1 MTRGKTASAGATR
14 WTRTLAL
21 ALIAMVLGAV
31 RGDSTTGAT
40 RKLLGGGGG
49 GNVID
54 TVVETAED
62 FGETVSEVIEPV
74 VSEVMNDATVQSMVT
89 ETVSFAEAEY
99 QASYD
104 WTEDAYHTVRQDEIC
119 QLVGQATVDAFES
132 TEIVSRMDE
141 YYDDAKGW
149 TEGAVQKLE
158 ETAVELA
165 KDIEKVAE
173 MIAAFFNGLQC
184 LEVADTLQD
193 MLKSVLKD
201 VSSGN
206 VKNLLDDVSK
216 RVDKY
221 KNNLDGPLCESMWA
235 LTLGPQAIVIAE
247 MMRSFIST
255 LKDKCPAAMSG
266 SDLPAFALGFIASG
280 DAYALA
286 STGAGIEL
294 AIGMDLH
301 GERFCYVAGCAYG
314 GITFGDA
321 GYGGTAGIQVTG
333 YKSISSVPGTANFIS
348 LGLGVDIPL
357 TPIGAEAGVTYVYSG
372 NDMSDPIGVAFMGGG
387 SLSASTSLLPASVS
401 LMHGICHTPVCVTV
415 QGTECGA
422 KEPILAIGNKHKNVA
437 CEGSSKTLSCP
448 AGKTISVN
456 AASYGRHDGTTCP
469 HSATSN
475 RNCHATNS
483 LEKVKKMCEGKT
495 SCTVTASH
503 GIFGDPC
510 AGTYKY
516 LSVDYECTDSKT
528 ALACESQY
536 TDLSCPEGHTISVHT
551 ASYGRHDGTTC
562 PHSATSNRNCHASGS
577 MKYVNEMCGGKN
589 KCTVRADHKILGDP
603 CGGTYKYLEVT
614 YGCVLS
620 VMSRSTLTCEGGT
633 DALEC
638 PPGYVID
645 LQDALYGRVDRD
657 VCPHPAIHTDTCS
670 ANGVFDK
677 IAAECNGRSSCS
689 PSASNSRFGD
699 PCGGTY
705 KYLSTKYQCVPPST
719 STSALACEG
728 RPASMSC
735 PSGQTVSV
743 ISASYGRHNAH
754 TCPHSA
760 VSNQN
765 CHASNSLE
773 KVKSQCDGRRSC
785 SPHASHHTFGDPC
798 GGTYKYLEAAYTCV
812 SASASAGLGSG
823 PLTTRV
829 SWLQTFCLAVAAV
842 GFALYGRADRRD
854 AALRPAALRDARDYG
869 ARR

>member
-1 MTRGKTASAGATR
+1 
-14 WTRTLAL
+14 
-21 ALIAMVLGAV
+21 
-31 RGDSTTGAT
+31 
-40 RKLLGGGGG
+40 
-49 GNVID
+49 
-54 TVVETAED
+54 
-62 FGETVSEVIEPV
+62 
-74 VSEVMNDATVQSMVT
+74 
-89 ETVSFAEAEY
+89 
-99 QASYD
+99 
-104 WTEDAYHTVRQDEIC
+104 
-119 QLVGQATVDAFES
+119 
-132 TEIVSRMDE
+132 
-141 YYDDAKGW
+141 
-149 TEGAVQKLE
+149 
-158 ETAVELA
+158 
-165 KDIEKVAE
+165 
-173 MIAAFFNGLQC
+173 
-184 LEVADTLQD
+184 
-193 MLKSVLKD
+193 
-201 VSSGN
+201 
-206 VKNLLDDVSK
+206 
-216 RVDKY
+216 
-221 KNNLDGPLCESMWA
+221 
-235 LTLGPQAIVIAE
+235 
-247 MMRSFIST
+247 
-255 LKDKCPAAMSG
+255 
-266 SDLPAFALGFIASG
+266 
-280 DAYALA
+280 
-286 STGAGIEL
+286 
-294 AIGMDLH
+294 
-301 GERFCYVAGCAYG
+301 
-314 GITFGDA
+314 
-321 GYGGTAGIQVTG
+321 
-333 YKSISSVPGTANFIS
+333 
-348 LGLGVDIPL
+348 
-357 TPIGAEAGVTYVYSG
+357 
-372 NDMSDPIGVAFMGGG
+372 MGGG

-456 AASYGRHDGTTCP
+456 A
-469 HSATSN
+469 
-475 RNCHATNS
+475 
-483 LEKVKKMCEGKT
+483 
-495 SCTVTASH
+495 
-503 GIFGDPC
+503 
-510 AGTYKY
+510 
-516 LSVDYECTDSKT
+516 
-528 ALACESQY
+528 
-536 TDLSCPEGHTISVHT
+536 

-677 IAAECNGRSSCS
+677 IAAECNGRSTCS

-785 SPHASHHTFGDPC
+785 SPRASHHTFGDPC

>member
-21 ALIAMVLGAV
+21 ALIAMVLSAV

-475 RNCHATNS
+475 RNCHA
-483 LEKVKKMCEGKT
+483 
-495 SCTVTASH
+495 
-503 GIFGDPC
+503 
-510 AGTYKY
+510 
-516 LSVDYECTDSKT
+516 
-528 ALACESQY
+528 
-536 TDLSCPEGHTISVHT
+536 
-551 ASYGRHDGTTC
+551 
-562 PHSATSNRNCHASGS
+562 SGS